1 MKVKDKVVDIETN
14 EEYIIKDIIEKN
26 KFIPEDLY
34 KLISVTTKK
43 EIQVFKSTFET
54 RRVSR
59 ELCH

>member
-26 KFIPEDLY
+26 KFISEDLY

-54 RRVSR
+54 SFK
-59 ELCH
+59 

>member
-34 KLISVTTKK
+34 KLTSITTKK
-43 EIQVFKSTFET
+43 EIQVFKSTFESSLNN
-54 RRVSR
+54 V
-59 ELCH
+59 

>member
-1 MKVKDKVVDIETN
+1 MKVKDKVVDVETN

-54 RRVSR
+54 SFK
-59 ELCH
+59 